1 MPPMTRND
9 AAKKGGKGGEKGS
22 NSNKGKKRN
31 STPTPQPQSSGSA
44 ATSTTSQT
52 NGEQQLQ
59 QVKYAYDVYLNHY
72 NTHGRCMFAI
82 TFIGT
87 SYSPYHPSEQPVSE

>member
-31 STPTPQPQSSGSA
+31 STPTPQPQTISGKEA
-44 ATSTTSQT
+44 ELLVTGQFTGVTQT
-52 NGEQQLQ
+52 
-59 QVKYAYDVYLNHY
+59 
-72 NTHGRCMFAI
+72 
-82 TFIGT
+82 
-87 SYSPYHPSEQPVSE
+87 PHPSMEHTVSPDEGATFC